1 MRIEEDMKLDYKDVL
16 IRPKR
21 STLGS
26 RKEVDLERGFTFRN
40 YKPYVATDVLPDGY
54 PVVQKQER
62 HYRGTP
68 IMAANMDG
76 VGTFEMADQLATAG
90 IFTCLVKTYS
100 VQELV
105 SYFDTDMYERTNYVA
120 MSIGITDRDH
130 AKFRDVYEQADGN
143 LKYICIDVANG
154 YSNRFRDFVAQF
166 RQLYPNIVIIA
177 GNVVTGEMTEELILA
192 GADIVKVGIGPGSV
206 CTTRIQTGVGY
217 PQLSAVIECA
227 DAAHGL
233 GGHIIADGGC
243 TCPGDVAKAF
253 AAGADFVMLGG
264 MLAGHDQGGGEV
276 ITKYYTT
283 GEQWFK
289 PNDETYHPVI
299 TNKKFVQ
306 FYGMS
311 SNAANEKHF
320 GGLKD
325 YRSSEG
331 REVLVPYR
339 GDVAATVQDLL
350 GGLRS
355 TCTYAGA
362 LRLKHLMRCT
372 TFVRCTQTYN
382 GVFESNT
389 VGK

>member
-1 MRIEEDMKLDYKDVL
+1 MRIEHDIKLDYSDVL

-26 RKEVDLERGFTFRN
+26 RKEVDLFRN
-40 YKPYVATDVLPDGY
+40 YKFRSYRAPYNAAGQYEDYDYNGI
-54 PVVQKQER
+54 
-62 HYRGTP
+62 P

-76 VGTFEMADQLATAG
+76 VGTFEMADSLAHNG
-90 IFTCLVKTYS
+90 LFTCLVKTYS
-100 VQELV
+100 VNELV
-105 SYFDTDMYERTNYVA
+105 DFFNADEYYRTQRVA
-120 MSIGITDRDH
+120 YSMGIT
-130 AKFRDVYEQADGN
+130 QADYDKFAEVYSQCQTN
-143 LKYICIDVANG
+143 IKYVCIDVANG
-154 YSNRFRDFVAQF
+154 YSTRFRDFVSTM
-166 RQLYPNIVIIA
+166 RINYPEIVIIA

-192 GADIVKVGIGPGSV
+192 GADIIKVGIGPGSV

-264 MLAGHDQGGGEV
+264 MLAGHDEGGGQV
-276 ITKYYTT
+276 ITKIYQTNEIIDT
-283 GEQWFK
+283 GVFVKE
-289 PNDETYHPVI
+289 
-299 TNKKFVQ
+299 KKHFVQ

-311 SNAANEKHF
+311 SKSANEKHF

-331 REVLVPYR
+331 RTVLVAYKGP
-339 GDVAATVQDLL
+339 VAVTVQDIL
-350 GGLRS
+350 GGIRS

-362 LRLKHLMRCT
+362 KTLKQLSKCT
-372 TFVRCTQTYN
+372 TFVRCTQTH
-382 GVFESNT
+382 NT
-389 VGK
+389 VYEKSTIGK